1 MELPIRTRWST
12 PAHPAALT
20 AAMLT
25 LMCCSGAGAEYP
37 EKPLRAIVPFSAG
50 GPNDTMARIV
60 CPTLSKALG
69 QQVIVENRP
78 GADARIGIEALARSQ
93 PDGYTILFSAGA
105 VALIPALRRNVPYDP
120 LRDVL
125 PVAELGNSPYGV
137 GVHPQVPARNLEELI
152 RLARQNPGK
161 LNGSSSG
168 STSFMAQALFQL
180 KTGTRIVN
188 LPYKGGGEAAL
199 ALVRG
204 EADLAI
210 LDVSAVMVH
219 VTAGRIR
226 MLAVAAD
233 RRAPALPDIPTTKEA
248 GLDYTA
254 GGIFSVFTTGGTPP
268 DIVRKLN
275 LEITRI
281 VELPDTARR
290 FAALGIAPSTKTV
303 EESMRW
309 HLAELAKWKDVVAR
323 AKIPLEN

>member
-1 MELPIRTRWST
+1 MQLI
-12 PAHPAALT
+12 
-20 AAMLT
+20 AAMPAVLWT
-25 LMCCSGAGAEYP
+25 VRVSAEYP

-60 CPTLSKALG
+60 SPMLSKALG
-69 QQVIVENRP
+69 QQVVVENRP

-120 LRDVL
+120 VRDVL
-125 PVAELGNSPYGV
+125 PVAELGNAPYGV
-137 GVHPQVPARNLEELI
+137 GVHPQVPAKNLQELI

-161 LNGSSSG
+161 LNASSSG

-180 KTGTRIVN
+180 NTGTRIVN

-199 ALVRG
+199 AVVRG
-204 EADLAI
+204 EADFAI
-210 LDVSAVMVH
+210 QDISALMPHVSA
-219 VTAGRIR
+219 GRVR
-226 MLAVAAD
+226 MLAVAGE
-233 RRAPALPDIPTTKEA
+233 RRAAALPDVPTSKEA

-254 GGIFSVFTTGGTPP
+254 GGIFSVFTTGGKTPP
-268 DIVRKLN
+268 DIVRRLN
-275 LEITRI
+275 AELSRI
-281 VELPDTARR
+281 VMLPETGKR
-290 FAALGIAPSTKTV
+290 FAALGIEPSTKTV

-309 HLAELAKWKDVVAR
+309 HLTELAKWKDVVAR